1 MSEQHPLVGRASEIA
16 ELTDAFEQ
24 ARQGSGSLVLLA
36 GEAGVGKSS
45 LARETGSAADSLLL
59 GAATEGAPV
68 AYGPVVAALRSRLR
82 TEPDALAGCGPL
94 LPHLALL
101 LPELGAP
108 AAESDRATI
117 FESIRCALSH
127 LGAEEPAVV
136 VLDDLQWSDDTTLEL
151 LAALAEPLRQMP
163 VLVIGAYR
171 SDGLPR
177 EHRLRWL
184 RNELRRGGN
193 LHELTLEPL
202 DRDGVA
208 ELLAEL
214 LPEDPSPS
222 LVRTVH
228 DRTLGSPFFVR
239 ELVTALGVRDSLRP
253 GARGLELAERGEVP
267 IPDSIREAVLVGAS
281 DLSPAAREA
290 AETAAVIGQRVDLEL
305 AGDFAPADGLAELL
319 EAGLLEED
327 DRRQATFRH
336 ALAQEAIYA
345 EVPWMRRRDLH
356 SRLAGALESRGGSSL
371 EIATHRLGAGEEAR
385 AREALVVAGRE
396 SESLHA
402 HRDAVRAARQAL
414 ELWPGDEAEELRAET
429 LARCGRCAEL
439 TGDLGEAAKA
449 WRELAAVRER
459 GGDRLG
465 RAEAQRRLAAV
476 QELNG
481 ERDQAQAAR
490 RLAAEEF
497 SAAGQPADAALERLA
512 LADHHRRRAEYG
524 EAIELAQAAAEAA
537 ETAGRV
543 DIGARV
549 LGLRGVVEA
558 KGGDYARGLE
568 SVRNGLALALEHD
581 LTPIAAELYQRLS
594 LVLYDGA
601 DYRQAEEALD
611 TALGLCRTDGDANT
625 EVACVTCLVYV
636 LRERGEWAR
645 AAELGR
651 ELIESGT
658 AVWVAEGLV
667 GAIQAFEGKLTSA
680 RRLLTSSR
688 AVSSEVGHYNMF
700 IDSTTSLAIVAA
712 AEGLDDE
719 AASRCRELLA
729 RWEESEDHHY
739 AVWGVRW
746 AASWFARNDRRKDAQ
761 LCAAA
766 LGQMAAE
773 GGHDDAVAALAQAVG
788 ELALLDGDAA
798 GAADSFSRAVELHR
812 NLAIPH
818 ERAQVELRA
827 GVALAAAGEREE
839 GLERLCDAYRCAT
852 KLGARPLAAEAAKE
866 VAALGESVA
875 QRLGSRAAAAS
886 EDGVQL
892 TRRELEVLR
901 HVAVGRTNREIAQEL
916 FISQRTVDMHV
927 RNLLG
932 KLDCRSRV
940 EASHRAGELGLLS

>member
-1 MSEQHPLVGRASEIA
+1 MNEEHPLVGRASEIA
-16 ELTDAFEQ
+16 ELADAFER
-24 ARQGSGSLVLLA
+24 AREGSGSLILLA
-36 GEAGVGKSS
+36 GEAGVGKSR
-45 LARETGSAADSLLL
+45 LAREAASASGSDLW
-59 GAATEGAPV
+59 GAASEGATA
-68 AYGPVVAALRSRLR
+68 AYGPIVAALRSRLR
-82 TEPDALAGCGPL
+82 TDPDALGDCGPL

-101 LPELGAP
+101 LPELGEP

-117 FESIRCALSH
+117 FESIRCALAH
-127 LGAEEPAVV
+127 LGGDEPTIV

-163 VLVIGAYR
+163 VLVIAAHR

-177 EHRLRWL
+177 EHRLRRL

-193 LHELTLEPL
+193 LRELTLEPL

-208 ELLAEL
+208 ELLGGL
-214 LPEDPSPS
+214 LPEDPSPA
-222 LVRTVH
+222 LVRTVY

-239 ELVTALGVRDSLRP
+239 ELVTALQVRDSLRAGP
-253 GARGLELAERGEVP
+253 RGLEAAERDEVP
-267 IPDSIREAVLVGAS
+267 IPDSIREAVLIGAS
-281 DLSPAAREA
+281 DLSPDARKA
-290 AETAAVIGQRVDLEL
+290 AEVAAVIGRRVDLEL
-305 AGDFAPADGLAELL
+305 ASGFAPADGLAELL
-319 EAGLLEED
+319 EVGLLEEG

-336 ALAQEAIYA
+336 ALAQEALYA
-345 EVPWMRRRDLH
+345 EVPWIRRRDLH
-356 SRLAGALESRGGSSL
+356 SRLGEALETRGGSSL
-371 EIATHRLGAGEEAR
+371 EIATHWLGAGEEVR
-385 AREALVVAGRE
+385 AREALVAAGRE
-396 SESLHA
+396 SERLYA
-402 HRDAVRAARQAL
+402 HRDAVRATRQAL
-414 ELWPGDEAEELRAET
+414 ELWPEAEAEELRAET
-429 LARCGRCAEL
+429 LARYGRCAEL
-439 TGDLGEAAKA
+439 TGDLSEAAKA
-449 WRELAAVRER
+449 WRELAAVHQRR
-459 GGDRLG
+459 GDRLAQ
-465 RAEAQRRLAAV
+465 AEAQRRLAAV
-476 QELNG
+476 QELGG
-481 ERDQAQAAR
+481 ERDQAQATR
-490 RLAAEEF
+490 RLAAEGF
-497 SAAGQPADAALERLA
+497 GAAGRPAEAALEHLA

-524 EAIELAQAAAEAA
+524 EAIELAQAATEQASA
-537 ETAGRV
+537 AGRV

-558 KGGDYARGLE
+558 KGGDYQRGLE
-568 SVRNGLALALEHD
+568 SVRSGLALALEHD

-611 TALGLCRTDGDANT
+611 TALDLCRTDGDADT

-651 ELIESGT
+651 ELIDSDT

-667 GAIQAFEGKLTSA
+667 GAIHAFEGRLSSA

-688 AVSSEVGHYNMF
+688 TVSSAVGHYNMYV
-700 IDSTTSLAIVAA
+700 DSTTSLAIVAA

-719 AASRCRELLA
+719 VAGRCRELLA

-746 AASWFARNDRRKDAQ
+746 AASWFARHERRKDAQ
-761 LCAAA
+761 LCATA
-766 LGQMAAE
+766 LGKMAAE
-773 GGHDDAVAALAQAVG
+773 GGHEDAVAALAQAVG
-788 ELALLDGDAA
+788 ELALLEGDAA
-798 GAADSFSRAVELHR
+798 GAADSLSRAVELHR
-812 NLAIPH
+812 GLAIPH

-852 KLGARPLAAEAAKE
+852 RLGARPLAAEAAKE

-886 EDGVQL
+886 EDGVRL

-916 FISQRTVDMHV
+916 FISRRTVDMHV

-940 EASHRAGELGLLS
+940 EASHRAGELGLLD

>member
-1 MSEQHPLVGRASEIA
+1 MSTESSLVGRASEIA
-16 ELTDAFEQ
+16 ELTDALEQ
-24 ARQGSGSLVLLA
+24 AREGSGSLVLLA

-45 LARETGSAADSLLL
+45 LAHEAASAAGSPLW
-59 GAATEGAPV
+59 GAASEGATA
-68 AYGPVVAALRSRLR
+68 AYGPIVAALRSRLR
-82 TEPDALAGCGPL
+82 TEPGALAECGPL

-101 LPELGAP
+101 LPELGEP

-117 FESIRCALSH
+117 FEAIRCALAH
-127 LGAEEPAVV
+127 LGTGEPAVV

-163 VLVIGAYR
+163 VLVIAAYR

-193 LHELTLEPL
+193 LRELTLEPL

-208 ELLAEL
+208 ALLGEL
-214 LPEDPSPS
+214 LPEGPSPS

-228 DRTLGSPFFVR
+228 DRTLGSPFFVC
-239 ELVTALGVRDSLRP
+239 ELVAALGVRDSLRP
-253 GARGLELAERGEVP
+253 GPRGLELAEGGEVP
-267 IPDSIREAVLVGAS
+267 IPDSIREAVLIGAS

-290 AETAAVIGQRVDLEL
+290 AEAAAVIGQRVDLEL
-305 AGDFAPADGLAELL
+305 ATGLAPADGLAELL
-319 EAGLLEED
+319 EAGLLEEG
-327 DRRQATFRH
+327 DRGQAAFRH
-336 ALAQEAIYA
+336 TLAQEALYA
-345 EVPWMRRRDLH
+345 EVPWMRRRELH
-356 SRLAGALESRGGSSL
+356 KSLAEALDERGGSSL
-371 EIATHRLGAGEEAR
+371 EIATHWLGAGEEAR
-385 AREALVVAGRE
+385 AREALVAAGRD
-396 SESLHA
+396 SEALHA

-414 ELWPGDEAEELRAET
+414 ELWPEDEAEELRAET
-429 LARCGRCAEL
+429 LARYGRCAEL
-439 TGDLGEAAKA
+439 TGDLSEAAKA
-449 WRELAAVRER
+449 WRELAAVQDRR
-459 GGDRLG
+459 GDGLG

-476 QELNG
+476 QELSG

-490 RLAAEEF
+490 RLAAEGF
-497 SAAGQPADAALERLA
+497 SAAGQPAEAALERLA

-537 ETAGRV
+537 VEAERV

-568 SVRNGLALALEHD
+568 SVRSGLALALEHD

-611 TALGLCRTDGDANT
+611 TALDLCRTDGDAGT

-667 GAIQAFEGKLTSA
+667 GAIHAFEGKLTSA

-688 AVSSEVGHYNMF
+688 AVSTEVGHYNMYV
-700 IDSTTSLAIVAA
+700 DSTTSLAIVAA

-746 AASWFARNDRRKDAQ
+746 AASWFARGGRRKDAQ

-773 GGHDDAVAALAQAVG
+773 GGHEDAVAALAQAVG
-788 ELALLDGDAA
+788 ELALLEGDAA

-812 NLAIPH
+812 TLAIPH

-940 EASHRAGELGLLS
+940 EASHRAGELGLLN